1 MDVAAAYRVCEQ
13 ITRAQAANFSYGIR
27 LLPAHK
33 RRALSAVYAMSRRI
47 DDIGDGTLPDEE
59 KLRRLDGARADLRS
73 LGPDT
78 DDAVL
83 VALADASARLPIP
96 LDAFDDLI
104 DGVEMDARRLSYE
117 TFDELAVYCRRVA
130 GSIGRLSLGVFEP
143 RDMAPAEPLAD
154 DLGVALQLTNIL
166 RDVREDL
173 LHGRVYLPRE
183 DLRRFGV
190 ELLLD
195 APSNGAFETLIRF
208 EADRAVA
215 WFERGLP
222 LLPLLDLRSAAC
234 AGAMA
239 RIYRRLLDR
248 IRRDPGEVMRRRVSL
263 PLWEK
268 ALVAARGFVRA

>member
-1 MDVAAAYRVCEQ
+1 VDIATAYRVCEQ
-13 ITRAQAANFSYGIR
+13 ITRAEASNFAYGIR
-27 LLPAHK
+27 LLPARK
-33 RRALSAVYAMSRRI
+33 RRALSAIYAMSRRI

-59 KLRRLDGARADLRS
+59 KLRRLDEVRADLHGS
-73 LGPDT
+73 GADT

-104 DGVEMDARRLSYE
+104 DGVEMDARRLIYA
-117 TFDELAVYCRRVA
+117 TFDEVVVYCRRVA

-143 RDMAPAEPLAD
+143 RDMARAKPLAD

-173 LHGRVYLPRE
+173 LRGRVYVPRE

-190 ELLLD
+190 ELRLD
-195 APSNGAFETLIRF
+195 APSDGAFEALIRF
-208 EADRAVA
+208 EADRAIA
-215 WFERGLP
+215 WFERGLQ

-234 AGAMA
+234 AGTMA

-248 IRRDPGEVMRRRVSL
+248 IRRDPSEVMRRRVSL

>member
-1 MDVAAAYRVCEQ
+1 MDAATAYRVCEE
-13 ITRAQAANFSYGIR
+13 ITNAQAANFSYGIR
-27 LLPAHK
+27 LLPAAK

-59 KLRRLDGARADLRS
+59 KLRRLDGVRADLRGLAS
-73 LGPDT
+73 NT
-78 DDAVL
+78 EDAVL

-104 DGVEMDARRLSYE
+104 DGVAMDARRLSYQ
-117 TFDELAVYCRRVA
+117 TFDDLVVYCRRVA

-143 RDMAPAEPLAD
+143 GDMARAVPLAD

-173 LHGRVYLPRE
+173 LLGRVYLPHD

-190 ELLLD
+190 ELRLD
-195 APSNGAFETLIRF
+195 APSDDAFEALILF
-208 EADRAVA
+208 EADRAIA

-222 LLPLLDLRSAAC
+222 LLAMLDRRSAAC

-239 RIYRRLLDR
+239 HIYRRLLDR
-248 IRRDPGEVMRRRVSL
+248 IRRDPGEVIRRRVSL

>member
-59 KLRRLDGARADLRS
+59 KLRRLDGARADLRG
-73 LGPDT
+73 LGPGT

-190 ELLLD
+190 ELRLD
-195 APSNGAFETLIRF
+195 APSNGAFDALIRF